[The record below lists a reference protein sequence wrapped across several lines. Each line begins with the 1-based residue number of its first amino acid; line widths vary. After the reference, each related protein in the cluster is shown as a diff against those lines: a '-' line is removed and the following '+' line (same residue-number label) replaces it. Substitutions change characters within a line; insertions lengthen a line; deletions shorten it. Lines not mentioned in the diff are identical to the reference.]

1 MLNYF
6 TNNDFRNA
14 NPSCSINDMDE
25 NFLHRLDV
33 ARFHSGV
40 PYIVNSAFRTVEHEK
55 SKGRSGDSSHTKG
68 VAVDLKATNSRT
80 RFKIIEGLLKAGFT
94 RMGVYDWGIHVDLD
108 YEKEQQVIFIP

>member
-6 TNNDFRNA
+6 TKNDFRNA
-14 NPSCSINDMDE
+14 IPSCSINDMDD

-40 PYIVNSAFRTVEHEK
+40 PYIVNSAYRSEEHEK

-94 RMGVYDWGIHVDLD
+94 RIGVYDWGIHVDED
-108 YEKEQQVIFIP
+108 YEKDQSVLWL

>member
-1 MLNYF
+1 
-6 TNNDFRNA
+6 
-14 NPSCSINDMDE
+14 MDE

-40 PYIVNSAFRTVEHEK
+40 PYIVNSAFRTKEHEK
-55 SKGRSGDSSHTKG
+55 SKGRDGSSSHTKG

-94 RMGVYDWGIHVDLD
+94 RIGVYDWGIHVDLD
-108 YEKEQQVIFIP
+108 YDKDQQVIFIP

>member
-1 MLNYF
+1 MYNYF

-68 VAVDLKATNSRT
+68 VAVDLKATNART
-80 RFKIIEGLLKAGFT
+80 KFKIITGLIKAGFT
-94 RMGVYDWGIHVDLD
+94 RIFVYDTFIHVDLD
-108 YEKEQQVIFIP
+108 YDKDQEVLDNY